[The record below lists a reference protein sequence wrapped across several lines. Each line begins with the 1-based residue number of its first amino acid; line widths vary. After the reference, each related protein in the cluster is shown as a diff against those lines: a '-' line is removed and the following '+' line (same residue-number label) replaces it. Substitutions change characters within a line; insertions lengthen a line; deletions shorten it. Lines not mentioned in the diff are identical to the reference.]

1 MPTYINR
8 TGNSNKMWKYTF
20 LPNSAARIEWGRI
33 GLEGQEQIKE
43 FGSDWER
50 DRAIQKL
57 VGEKL
62 RKGYEES
69 SEQDLRAEVKTAQ
82 TIGHKNKIARLEWVS
97 LKGRIMSVL
106 SDYDPSKYVYVEVM
120 DSWSRE
126 VTRLL
131 ISKKETWEITGG
143 VTESDRRITFG
154 DRGGVFGDKIR
165 FVEAVREKLKAMAV
179 QVSAAISTIT
189 FAAIGKRNLFD
200 DDGGETADVA
210 PVLDNLVASSGMSRS
225 LLGPSELRGPRSS
238 APVRQIC

>member
-1 MPTYINR
+1 MGPH
-8 TGNSNKMWKYTF
+8 WV
-20 LPNSAARIEWGRI
+20 GRSGTNQGI
-33 GLEGQEQIKE
+33 WLRL
-43 FGSDWER
+43 ER

-143 VTESDRRITFG
+143 VNRIG
-154 DRGGVFGDKIR
+154 PPNHLWR
-165 FVEAVREKLKAMAV
+165 
-179 QVSAAISTIT
+179 
-189 FAAIGKRNLFD
+189 
-200 DDGGETADVA
+200 
-210 PVLDNLVASSGMSRS
+210 SGRCFW
-225 LLGPSELRGPRSS
+225 
-238 APVRQIC
+238 RQDPLC

>member
-82 TIGHKNKIARLEWVS
+82 TIGHKNQIARLEWVS

-120 DSWSRE
+120 DSWSRSHPPPHLQE
-126 VTRLL
+126 RDLGDHRRRYRNRTAESPLEIGAVFLETRSALL
-131 ISKKETWEITGG
+131 
-143 VTESDRRITFG
+143 R
-154 DRGGVFGDKIR
+154 
-165 FVEAVREKLKAMAV
+165 L
-179 QVSAAISTIT
+179 
-189 FAAIGKRNLFD
+189 FAK
-200 DDGGETADVA
+200 
-210 PVLDNLVASSGMSRS
+210 S
-225 LLGPSELRGPRSS
+225 
-238 APVRQIC
+238 

>member
-69 SEQDLRAEVKTAQ
+69 SDQDLQAEVKTAQ

-97 LKGRIMSVL
+97 LKGRVMSIL
-106 SDYDPSKYVYVEVM
+106 GDYDPSKYVYVEVM

-126 VTRLL
+126 ITRLL
-131 ISKKETWEITGG
+131 ISKKENWEITGG

-154 DRGGVFGDKIR
+154 ERGSVFGDKIR

-189 FAAIGKRNLFD
+189 FAAVGKRNLFD
-200 DDGGETADVA
+200 DEGGETAEVA
-210 PVLDNLVASSGMSRS
+210 PVLDNLVANSGMSRGVVS
-225 LLGPSELRGPRSS
+225 KFAALGQRTLDL
-238 APVRQIC
+238 